1 MTDVQEPL
9 SSPGL
14 DGAAERVPARR
25 WWLFSPAVV
34 VIWIVGMLDKT
45 GVGIIVADDKFL
57 SDMHLEGRH
66 GLIGLLTTVTL
77 VFYGAS
83 MPVWGMLIDRYGP
96 RRCALIGMTFWG
108 LTTLAAG
115 VAANVPTLLIAR
127 GALGVAEGFLWPMS
141 NALTARWFPHA
152 ERSRAKSVWI
162 GGINVGFALSGFVI
176 TGAIAV
182 SSWRGAFFLLTALAL
197 VVCVP
202 VAWFLLRDDP
212 AQEPRLGEEERA
224 FIVRGGGGAAAV
236 ADVPDGVPASR
247 AARSELRLW
256 PFWVSAGVWITNN
269 IGVYGLASWFP
280 TYLKDEQHLGKGSAS
295 AYIAL
300 AFVLC
305 IVAGPFVGLGMDRT
319 GRKAIWTC
327 GGFVAAALCLVVAA
341 GVTALPVQLCAV
353 IVAIIGIE
361 GFTTLAAQGVLHSI
375 APARTMGRAAG
386 LMIGIGNFVGAFGST
401 AMGFFV
407 DHGGFDSAFAFLI
420 AVFVV
425 GAGASLA
432 LHRARY

>member
-1 MTDVQEPL
+1 MTTVQITGEAP
-9 SSPGL
+9 
-14 DGAAERVPARR
+14 DGEFAKPPAKR

-45 GVGIIVADDKFL
+45 GVGVIVADDRFL
-57 SDMHLEGRH
+57 SDMHLQGRH
-66 GLIGLLTTVTL
+66 GLIGFLTTITL

-96 RRCALIGMTFWG
+96 RRCAIVGMCFWG

-115 VAANVPTLLIAR
+115 LSVDVPMLLVARA
-127 GALGVAEGFLWPMS
+127 ALGVAEGFLWPMS
-141 NALTARWFPHA
+141 NALTARWFPHS

-162 GGINVGFALSGFVI
+162 GGINLGFAISGFVI
-176 TGAIAV
+176 TGAIGV

-197 VVCVP
+197 LVCVP

-212 AQEPRLGEEERA
+212 TQEPRLSEAERA
-224 FIVRGGGGAAAV
+224 FIRAGGGGADAA
-236 ADVPDGVPASR
+236 ADVPAGALVKEGSD
-247 AARSELRLW
+247 SELRLW
-256 PFWVSAGVWITNN
+256 PFWVCAGVWITNN

-280 TYLKDEQHLGKGSAS
+280 TYLKDEQHLGHNTAS

-305 IVAGPFVGLGMDRT
+305 IVAGPLVGLGMDRT
-319 GRKAIWTC
+319 RRKAIWTF
-327 GGFVAAALCLVVAA
+327 GGFVTAAVCLLVAST
-341 GVTALPVQLCAV
+341 VTVLSVQLVAV

-361 GFTTLAAQGVLHSI
+361 GFTTLAAQGVLHNI
-375 APARTMGRAAG
+375 APAHRMGRAAG
-386 LMIGIGNFVGAFGST
+386 LMIGIGNFVGAFGAT
-401 AMGFFV
+401 VMGFLV
-407 DHGGFDSAFAFLI
+407 DSGGFDAAFAFLI

-425 GAGASLA
+425 GAAACLT
-432 LHRARY
+432 LHRAKY